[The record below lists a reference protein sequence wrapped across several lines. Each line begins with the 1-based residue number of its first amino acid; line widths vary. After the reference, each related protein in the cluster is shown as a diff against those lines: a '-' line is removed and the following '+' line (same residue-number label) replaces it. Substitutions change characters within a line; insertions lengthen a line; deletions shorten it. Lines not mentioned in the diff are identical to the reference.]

1 LFSKYLATAVPV
13 EPRQPAAKENVV
25 ASFDET
31 SSTKPHLRGKLLVG
45 EDDLL

>member
-1 LFSKYLATAVPV
+1 LFSKYLATAVLVKPH
-13 EPRQPAAKENVV
+13 QLAAKESVV
-25 ASFDET
+25 GRFDET